1 MSDRGKEPI
10 HVGDAVQAAL
20 AAGRGIVALETTL
33 VVHGLPRPENL
44 EVAYELEEIV
54 ASTGAVPATIGVLG
68 GFPIVGLSPGEIAKL
83 AAAPSKVAKL
93 SSRDLGLAIAKG
105 IDGATT
111 VASTISLA
119 ARAGIAVMATG
130 GLGGVHRG
138 ASDTYDESADLQ
150 ALHDTSVL
158 VVCSGVKSILDVSA
172 TLERLETLSV
182 PVAGY
187 RTDAFPGFYVRS
199 KPRRLDWRLESPGDA
214 ATAFRAH
221 RTLFPEAMVLAN
233 PVPEAEALSD
243 EVHAAA
249 LADAETYAAAAG
261 VQGKDVTPFLL
272 ARFAEYTKGESVRTN
287 RALVRANVR
296 LAGEVA
302 VELAKR

>member
-1 MSDRGKEPI
+1 MSERGRSSI
-10 HVGDAVQAAL
+10 RVGDAVQAAL
-20 AAGRGIVALETTL
+20 AEGRGIVALETTL
-33 VVHGLPRPENL
+33 IVHGLPRPENL
-44 EVAYELEEIV
+44 EVAQELEEIV

-68 GFPIVGLSPGEIAKL
+68 GVPVVGLSRDEVAQL

-93 SSRDLGLAIAKG
+93 SSRDLGLAIAQG
-105 IDGATT
+105 INGATT

-119 ARAGIAVMATG
+119 ARAGVVVMATG

-138 ASDTYDESADLQ
+138 ASATYDESADLY

-187 RTDAFPGFYVRS
+187 RTDAFPGFYVRATPHRLS
-199 KPRRLDWRLESPGDA
+199 WRLDSPGDV

-221 RTLFPEAMVLAN
+221 RTLSPAAMVLAN
-233 PVPEAEALSD
+233 PVAEADALSA
-243 EVHAAA
+243 EVHSAA
-249 LADAETYAAAAG
+249 LADAEARAAAAG

-272 ARFAEYTKGESVRTN
+272 ACFAEYTKGESVRTN
-287 RALVRANVR
+287 RALVRANAR

-302 VELAKR
+302 IEVAKR